1 MGCGGKDSVEK
12 ITEALIKKV
21 IQEELKDIPLEDDP
35 FLTPDAVEVKNE
47 QKEEL
52 EREVSAVVHKVVDKV
67 KDDEEIQD
75 GIKRIASI
83 LNRGGI
89 EEANKTFKA
98 VFNQLFK
105 TMFQD
110 GITWLKIVSL
120 LYVVGRV
127 VGIMVDRM
135 VTALR
140 QSWMDLCQSVKAIL
154 NLIVD
159 FFKKY
164 LLGWILEQGGWI
176 RCLALP

>member
-127 VGIMVDRM
+127 VGIMV
-135 VTALR
+135 
-140 QSWMDLCQSVKAIL
+140 MDLCQSVKAIL